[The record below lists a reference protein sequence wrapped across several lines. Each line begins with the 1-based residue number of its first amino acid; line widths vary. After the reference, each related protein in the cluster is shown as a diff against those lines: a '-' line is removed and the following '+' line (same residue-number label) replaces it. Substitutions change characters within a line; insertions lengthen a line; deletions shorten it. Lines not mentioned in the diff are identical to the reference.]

1 MTTPTLIIRIRNK
14 RVLRWLGFEP
24 QPGAKDVFASLTLRT
39 WLEMLWR
46 RISQ

>member
-1 MTTPTLIIRIRNK
+1 MTTPTLTIRNK

-24 QPGAKDVFASLTLRT
+24 QPGAKDVFATLTLRT
-39 WLEMLWR
+39 WLEVLWR